1 MGPNL
6 LVSSSLILFLDPTR
20 VALRDSQFK
29 NIPYLSCSDAWCS
42 PLPPE
47 LIHCLKH
54 AVLAIL
60 PLRALSF

>member
-29 NIPYLSCSDAWCS
+29 TFLIYL
-42 PLPPE
+42 
-47 LIHCLKH
+47 
-54 AVLAIL
+54 AVMLDVA
-60 PLRALSF
+60 PFPQSSFTV